1 MFKDPFIISSII
13 LAFSFIFIL
22 ICNQKLKSKAIK
34 LSFLV
39 LAIIF
44 LILLLVYDT
53 SYVYELLKCFI
64 TYFWYPNYLLFVSTV
79 LISIVILIYTI
90 LNKKLKIYEKIANYL
105 LFCISFPCYITFQ
118 RLDIDPKIY
127 SSLYEYPSIMITR
140 IVTISFM
147 VWLIITLIFKLVS
160 RRSRAK

>member
-13 LAFSFIFIL
+13 LAFSFLFIL
-22 ICNQKLKSKAIK
+22 ICNQKLKSKVIK

-53 SYVYELLKCFI
+53 SYVYELLKYFI

-90 LNKKLKIYEKIANYL
+90 LNKKLKIYERIANYL
-105 LFCISFPCYITFQ
+105 LFCISFPCYIAFQ

-147 VWLIITLIFKLVS
+147 VWLIVTLIFKLVN